1 VSSASTLD
9 IHLIG
14 PLRIFRNGE
23 KVALPQSK
31 KTRALL
37 GYLVATERPHR
48 RERLC
53 SMFWDVTDD
62 PRAALR
68 WSLSRLRPLVDGEGA
83 SRILAED
90 DSIAFRA
97 AGANVDL
104 YAMRALVGKGL
115 ESASTEDLL
124 RLANEAPGDLLEGVA
139 LPDFD
144 EFQAWLVAEREE
156 ARQLQCRI
164 LETLLDRLTG
174 DPEKAIPHAR
184 HEVHLKPT
192 DARAR
197 SRLLRLL
204 IATGRDREAEQQVQ
218 TGLQALSAAGIDDRM
233 LREAWSKT
241 ERTVSAPISKVELH
255 QQVRFCKSKDGT
267 RIAYATC
274 GSGPM
279 LIKAA
284 NWLSHLEYDW
294 ESPVW
299 RHCNRAFAAEHTY
312 VRYDVRGSGL
322 SDWDVSEFSFDRF
335 VEDLEA
341 VADAVGTE
349 RFSLLGISQG
359 GAVCIEYAVRHPERV
374 DALILLG
381 AYALGWEKR
390 ASEKGLERYRAMMT
404 LIRTG
409 WGADNPAFR
418 QMFTSL
424 FLPGGT
430 LEQVRW
436 FNELQRIS
444 TTPENAARIREATGL
459 VDVRRRLAEVRVPT
473 LVVHVKDDA
482 VVPHRYG
489 VELASEIPRARFVS
503 VDGVN
508 HLVLETDPGWPR
520 FLEEKRRFLSELGVG
535 AT

>member
-1 VSSASTLD
+1 
-9 IHLIG
+9 LIG
-14 PLRIFRNGE
+14 PLRIFRDGE

-37 GYLVATERPHR
+37 GYLVATARPHR

-68 WSLSRLRPLVDGEGA
+68 WSLSRLRPLVDGDGA
-83 SRILAED
+83 SRLVAED
-90 DSIAFRA
+90 NSIAFRA
-97 AGANVDL
+97 AGADIDL
-104 YAMRALVGKGL
+104 YAMRALVAKGL

-124 RLANEAPGDLLEGVA
+124 ALANEAPGDLLEGVA

-144 EFQAWLVAEREE
+144 EFQAWLIAEREE
-156 ARQLQCRI
+156 ARQLQCKI
-164 LETLLDRLTG
+164 LEALLDRLAG
-174 DPEKAIPHAR
+174 DPEQAIPHAR

-192 DARAR
+192 DAHARAR
-197 SRLLRLL
+197 LLQLL

-218 TGLQALSAAGIDDRM
+218 TGLQALSAAGVDDRM

-241 ERTVSAPISKVELH
+241 ERIVSPSVPKVELR
-255 QQVRFCKSKDGT
+255 QEVRFCKSKDGT
-267 RIAYATC
+267 RIAYATS
-274 GSGPM
+274 GHGPM
-279 LIKAA
+279 LLKAA

-299 RHCNRAFAAEHTY
+299 RHWNRAFAAEHTY

-322 SDWDVSEFSFDRF
+322 SDWDVPELSFDRF

-374 DALILLG
+374 NALILLG

-418 QMFTSL
+418 QLFTSL

-444 TTPENAARIREATGL
+444 ATPENAARIREATGL
-459 VDVRRRLAEVRVPT
+459 VDVRHRLAEVRVPT

-489 VELASEIPRARFVS
+489 LELASEIPGARFVS

-520 FLEEKRRFLSELGVG
+520 FLEEKRRFLAELGVG
-535 AT
+535 AK